1 MLKRQAEFILAG
13 FLVTSPV
20 AAADELPDALTAGW
34 KGEKVCELMHEDQN
48 IRMLRC
54 TFRPG
59 QGHERHYHPP
69 HFGYALSGGAA
80 RIVDS
85 EGVRENS
92 VPTGS
97 TWTSDGVA
105 WHTAENIGDTT
116 QRYLIIEKKYQPD

>member
-1 MLKRQAEFILAG
+1 MLKRQAKIIMAG
-13 FLVTSPV
+13 FLVTSPA
-20 AAADELPDALTAGW
+20 AAADELPDALNAGW
-34 KGEKVCELMHEDQN
+34 KGEKVCELMHEDEH
-48 IRMLRC
+48 IRVLRC
-54 TFRPG
+54 TFRAG

-69 HFGYALSGGAA
+69 HFGYALSGGTA

-85 EGVRENS
+85 EGARESS
-92 VPTGS
+92 VPTGW